1 MKIIKKFTPRL
12 NDEDSHSLGKIDLI
26 DFVLESSSEN
36 LNEMD
41 QSTLI
46 KLFVSLI
53 KRNEE
58 KMDLLIDGLI
68 KTRVY
73 SFMHREYQ
81 QIKIGF
87 TNDWETRKKVHEK
100 AGWILLGSR
109 AGSQQG
115 HEKKIKRILK
125 EAGQK
130 PMPSSSE
137 IFPSNPKVVAILI
150 AAGWVGISENR
161 NKILKKDQQ
170 LELI

>member
-1 MKIIKKFTPRL
+1 MKIIKKFSPRP
-12 NDEDSHSLGKIDLI
+12 NDEGGDLLGEINLA
-26 DFVLESSSEN
+26 DFVLEASTED

-41 QSTLI
+41 QASVI
-46 KLFVSLI
+46 KLFVTLL
-53 KRNEE
+53 KNHEE
-58 KMDLLIDGLI
+58 KVNLLIDGLI

-100 AGWILLGSR
+100 AGWIVLGSR

-137 IFPSNPKVVAILI
+137 IFPSTEKVVAILI
-150 AAGWVGISENR
+150 AAGWVGIAENSR
-161 NKILKKDQQ
+161 RILTKDHQ

>member
-1 MKIIKKFTPRL
+1 MKIIKKFSPRS
-12 NDEDSHSLGKIDLI
+12 NSEDGNSLGKTSLT
-26 DFVLESSSEN
+26 DFVLEASADN

-46 KLFVSLI
+46 KLFVTLI
-53 KRNEE
+53 KNNEE
-58 KMDLLIDGLI
+58 KIDLLIDGLI

-100 AGWILLGSR
+100 AGWIVLGSR

-115 HEKKIKRILK
+115 HEKKIKGILK

-137 IFPSNPKVVAILI
+137 IFPSTPKVVSILI
-150 AAGWVGISENR
+150 AAGWVGIAENR
-161 NKILKKDQQ
+161 NKILKKDHQ
-170 LELI
+170 LELM